1 MGGGFIAFL
10 GCCVGFA
17 IAVLICPKFYAPIR
31 DYKIALKN
39 HLTFGSA
46 IPENRITQ
54 LKSNRIWFYSFL
66 AISLILIS
74 NFAVALYLLKYPTR
88 SMIESRNE
96 ALLSARSASR
106 SAQCQS
112 GPSALAA
119 ATIAVKGRLS
129 DPGSAEFAS
138 INDPNTSI
146 TYVGKCMFNV
156 ISYVRSRNGF
166 GGMNTVAYVARVR
179 FNADSDR
186 WNAESIDMKE

>member
-1 MGGGFIAFL
+1 MGGGFVAFL
-10 GCCVGFA
+10 GFCVGFSIA
-17 IAVLICPKFYAPIR
+17 ILVCPKFFAPMT
-31 DYKIALKN
+31 DYKLTLKN
-39 HLTFGSA
+39 HLLFGSE
-46 IPENRITQ
+46 IPESRTAQ
-54 LKSNRIWFYSFL
+54 FKSDRIWFYSFL
-66 AISLILIS
+66 AISLILMS

-96 ALLSARSASR
+96 SLLSARSASR
-106 SAQCQS
+106 SAQCES

-119 ATIAVKGRLS
+119 ATIAVKGRLR

-179 FNADSDR
+179 FNKDSER